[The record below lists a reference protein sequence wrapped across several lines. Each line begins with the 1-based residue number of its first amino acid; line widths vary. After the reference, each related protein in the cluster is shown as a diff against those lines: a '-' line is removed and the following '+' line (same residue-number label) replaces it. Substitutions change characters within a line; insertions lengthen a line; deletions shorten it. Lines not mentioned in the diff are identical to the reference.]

1 MALNSFKIFFESI
14 RDFVSGKK
22 NRNVFLSARQISELQ
37 KNNSCPH
44 CGNTDA
50 YLIFKES
57 MIEEGTEEKIANFLC
72 ENCDRNVRIKL

>member
-1 MALNSFKIFFESI
+1 MAINSFKIFFDGV
-14 RDFVSGKK
+14 RDFISGKK
-22 NRNVFLSARQISELQ
+22 NTTIFLSARQISQLQ

-57 MIEEGTEEKIANFLC
+57 KIEEGTEEKIANFLC
-72 ENCDRNVRIKL
+72 DNCERNVRIKL